1 MMDART
7 VSTTARRRRV
17 AVVSTFVIG
26 LFAAIAASGAPGAD
40 SDLGPVAV
48 TPTAS
53 STIAPDAPSAVARPA
68 AKLSPA
74 ELNRMQRRIEARRE
88 AAMGVAGKP
97 VIGSPVGTE
106 APDSPATALP
116 GSRASR
122 ANLVIR
128 NNKNTQASAVG
139 STLAEPSAANDST
152 QALYGGNTY
161 LSTSTNSGS
170 TWAAATIPAGPAD
183 APTACCDLDAVHH
196 AGLDTTFHTVLYTNA
211 ALTNGVVRIF
221 VRQGTISGG
230 VDCSYTIDPGGTGT
244 MLPDYPHIGV
254 SNGFVYLTMNL
265 INGSGSWA
273 GAQVRRFNASQMSSC
288 VTASTNTFTHTGTV
302 GQRVLTPAEGATT
315 TMYFGSNESSSVF
328 RIFRWPESS
337 TAVSQFTRTLSH
349 ASNFT
354 NPDCRGGTGNFDY
367 IERSTSWSIAGF
379 RLRGAVSP
387 GNRVWFLWNAGPD
400 SSHVQ
405 AHLNSAIFTD
415 SSSPTTLASPAV
427 FNQGLCFGYPAIS
440 AKTAGGFGEFG
451 LTLAYG
457 GKAGGAGAAA
467 QGAITVDDS
476 ASSGNHFAAL
486 TKTAS
491 GTHNRSDSRFG
502 DYFTI
507 RNNDKCSTTGWTATN
522 YSLLSGTA
530 TANVNARYVEFQ
542 SSTHPACP

>member
-7 VSTTARRRRV
+7 VSTTGRRRRV

-183 APTACCDLDAVHH
+183 APTACCALDAVHH
-196 AGLDTTFHTVLYTNA
+196 AGLDTTFHTVL
-211 ALTNGVVRIF
+211 
-221 VRQGTISGG
+221 
-230 VDCSYTIDPGGTGT
+230 
-244 MLPDYPHIGV
+244 
-254 SNGFVYLTMNL
+254 
-265 INGSGSWA
+265 
-273 GAQVRRFNASQMSSC
+273 
-288 VTASTNTFTHTGTV
+288 
-302 GQRVLTPAEGATT
+302 
-315 TMYFGSNESSSVF
+315 
-328 RIFRWPESS
+328 
-337 TAVSQFTRTLSH
+337 
-349 ASNFT
+349 
-354 NPDCRGGTGNFDY
+354 
-367 IERSTSWSIAGF
+367 
-379 RLRGAVSP
+379 
-387 GNRVWFLWNAGPD
+387 
-400 SSHVQ
+400 
-405 AHLNSAIFTD
+405 
-415 SSSPTTLASPAV
+415 
-427 FNQGLCFGYPAIS
+427 
-440 AKTAGGFGEFG
+440 
-451 LTLAYG
+451 
-457 GKAGGAGAAA
+457 
-467 QGAITVDDS
+467 
-476 ASSGNHFAAL
+476 
-486 TKTAS
+486 
-491 GTHNRSDSRFG
+491 
-502 DYFTI
+502 
-507 RNNDKCSTTGWTATN
+507 
-522 YSLLSGTA
+522 
-530 TANVNARYVEFQ
+530 
-542 SSTHPACP
+542 